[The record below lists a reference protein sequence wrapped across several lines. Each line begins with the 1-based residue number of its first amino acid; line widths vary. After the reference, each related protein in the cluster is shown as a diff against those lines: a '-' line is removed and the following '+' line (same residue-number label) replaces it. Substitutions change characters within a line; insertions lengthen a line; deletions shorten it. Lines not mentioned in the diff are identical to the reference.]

1 MFEQFTPL
9 QMFSLVWML
18 TAKSAVEKLYS
29 DHPVTS
35 KLLSS
40 NEIILIHTK
49 ALSRFLTGA
58 IFQVPFDERVRQYEE
73 VIRFIESVTT
83 PMYSS

>member
-1 MFEQFTPL
+1 MFEDFTPL
-9 QMFSLVWML
+9 QMFTLVWMF
-18 TAKSAVEKLYS
+18 TAKSAVEKVYS

-35 KLLSS
+35 KILSS

-58 IFQVPFDERVRQYEE
+58 IFQQPFDDRVRQYED
-73 VIRFIESVTT
+73 VIHFIESVTE
-83 PMYSS
+83 PF